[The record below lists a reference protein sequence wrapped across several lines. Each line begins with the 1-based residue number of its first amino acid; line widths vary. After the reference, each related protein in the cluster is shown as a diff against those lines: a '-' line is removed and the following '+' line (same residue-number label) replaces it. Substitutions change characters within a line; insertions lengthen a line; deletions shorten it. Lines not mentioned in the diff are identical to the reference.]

1 MLGAPNLGADYVN
14 SFNGIFPALA
24 ETYPALAE
32 TYDAALYPFFLDG
45 VVTDAA
51 LMLPDNIHPN
61 AKGVSRVVEGLSPL
75 VEAAL
80 KQQNGAVLEK

>member
-1 MLGAPNLGADYVN
+1 MGEDYGK
-14 SFNGIFPALA
+14 SFNGIFPALSRQ
-24 ETYPALAE
+24 
-32 TYDAALYPFFLDG
+32 YDAKLYHFFLDG

-61 AKGVSRVVEGLSPL
+61 AKGVTRVVEGLSPL

-80 KQQNGAVLEK
+80 HDNKEAVLEK

>member
-1 MLGAPNLGADYVN
+1 MGQDYGK
-14 SFNGIFPALA
+14 SFNGIFPALSKQ
-24 ETYPALAE
+24 
-32 TYDAALYPFFLDG
+32 YDAKLYPFFLDG

-61 AKGVSRVVEGLSPL
+61 AKGVTRVVEGLSPL

-80 KQQNGAVLEK
+80 KDNKEAVLEK